1 MYLART
7 ETAST
12 GSITWKIDLNSC
24 DLVIDSVVIVAT
36 STTFQT
42 GRVDWKLT
50 GDDEESQSET
60 LSGGKWG

>member
-12 GSITWKIDLNSC
+12 GSITWQIDLNSC
-24 DLVIDSVVIVAT
+24 DLVIDSVTIVAR
-36 STTFQT
+36 STMFQT

-50 GDDEESQSET
+50 GDRESQSET
-60 LSGGKWG
+60 LSGGK